1 MYPDRLR
8 MRIRMCTLSRNGPA
22 PMPTPTLKP
31 IETRA
36 YGCRFRSRLE
46 ARYAVFMTELGVE
59 WKYEPEGFSLE
70 SGNYLPDFFLPRVRE
85 NGTWLEIKPHGQGSY
100 FGFCAS
106 LGEGMPQIHDARLGE
121 FADLAQNAS
130 QSFYV
135 AYGLPSDAYLSSSS
149 PDWYEEGMLEAP
161 WDPFMWCICGCGKTA
176 GIQFDGRGG
185 RIQCRHTKGCYEF
198 GGDKGYSHEHPLIVR
213 AVTAAR
219 SARFEHGE
227 SP

>member
-1 MYPDRLR
+1 
-8 MRIRMCTLSRNGPA
+8 
-22 PMPTPTLKP
+22 MPTTTLKP

-59 WKYEPEGFSLE
+59 WKYELEGFALE
-70 SGNYLPDFFLPRVRE
+70 SGNYLPDFFLPGVGE
-85 NGTWLEIKPHGQGSY
+85 NGIWLEIKPHGLGSY

-106 LGEGMPQIHDARLGE
+106 RTEGMPQIHDARLYE
-121 FADLAQNAS
+121 FADLAQDVG

-135 AYGLPSDAYLSSSS
+135 AYGLPSDAYLSHS
-149 PDWYEEGMLEAP
+149 PDYHEEGMLEAP

-176 GIQFDGRGG
+176 GIQFDGRSD
-185 RIQCRHTKGCYEF
+185 RLDCKRAGCSQSSH
-198 GGDKGYSHEHPLIVR
+198 GDKGYSHDHPLIVR

-227 SP
+227 AP